1 MQWDVPS
8 TRSLLSLYTQENI
21 LYLFHTCSIP
31 VTRIHT
37 HTLAHACT
45 HACTHTQTYTHTIH
59 PPCYGGS
66 VQSGKAC
73 IVLNLTALC
82 LQAVPEGPL
91 EQAEAGMGS
100 STAEG

>member
-37 HTLAHACT
+37 HTRTCVHT
-45 HACTHTQTYTHTIH
+45 RMHPTQTYTHTIH

-91 EQAEAGMGS
+91 EQAEAGMGG